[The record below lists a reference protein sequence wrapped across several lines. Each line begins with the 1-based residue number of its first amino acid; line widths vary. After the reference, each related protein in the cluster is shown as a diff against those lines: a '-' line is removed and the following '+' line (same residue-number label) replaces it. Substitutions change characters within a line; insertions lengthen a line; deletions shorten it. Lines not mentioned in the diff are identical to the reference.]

1 MAGSFPPAVE
11 TSLPCLTL
19 PGARSCRTTGQ
30 VLPDNRII
38 TTTLELTRVEQG
50 PLATT
55 AWADASLWVDGKRI
69 YEARGLAM
77 RLVAG

>member
-1 MAGSFPPAVE
+1 
-11 TSLPCLTL
+11 
-19 PGARSCRTTGQ
+19 
-30 VLPDNRII
+30 
-38 TTTLELTRVEQG
+38 VEQG